1 MKLTVFGATG
11 GTGAY
16 VVRMALDAGHDVAAI
31 ARDPARVDI
40 RHDHLRIVR
49 GDVRDYASVGQAVA
63 GQDAVISCI
72 GSTRGQKPVTI
83 YSTGTDNILRA
94 MRAHGVQR
102 FLCISANPLVVGNGD
117 LLLDRVV
124 LKPIVRQIFKE
135 SYADLR
141 RMEAEVHR
149 SGLDWTIMRPP
160 RLLNRPPTGR
170 YRVAYDR
177 NLPAGR
183 SIARADLAGA
193 LLRML
198 DDSKAIHAAVTVA
211 Y

>member
-1 MKLTVFGATG
+1 MKLTIFGATG
-11 GTGAY
+11 GTGSY
-16 VVRMALDAGHDVAAI
+16 VVRLALDAGHDVTAI

-40 RHDHLRIVR
+40 RHDRLRVLR
-49 GDVRDYASVGQAVA
+49 GDVLDYASVEQAVS

-72 GSTRGQKPVTI
+72 GSTRGQKSVTT

-94 MRAHGVQR
+94 MRAHGVRR

-117 LLLDRVV
+117 LLFDRVV

-141 RMEAEVHR
+141 RMEAEVNR

-160 RLLNRPPTGR
+160 RLLDRPATGR

-177 NLPAGR
+177 NLPGGR

-193 LLRML
+193 LLHML
-198 DDSKAIHAAVTVA
+198 DDSKAIHATVTVA

>member
-11 GTGAY
+11 GTGAH
-16 VVRMALDAGHDVAAI
+16 VVRLALEAGYHVTAV

-40 RHDHLRIVR
+40 HHDHLRVLR
-49 GDVRDYASVGQAVA
+49 GDVLDFASVDQAVS
-63 GQDAVISCI
+63 GQDAVISCL
-72 GSTRGQKPVTI
+72 GATGREKPITI
-83 YSTGTDNILRA
+83 YSAGTDNILRA
-94 MRAHGVQR
+94 MQASGVKR

-117 LLLDRVV
+117 ALLDRLI

-141 RMEAEVHR
+141 HMEAEVHR
-149 SGLDWTIMRPP
+149 SDLDWTIMRPP

-170 YRVAYDR
+170 YRVAFDR
-177 NLPAGR
+177 NLPHGR

-198 DDSKAIHAAVTVA
+198 DDPKAIHAAVTVA

>member
-16 VVRMALDAGHDVAAI
+16 VVRMALEAGHLVTAVA
-31 ARDPARVDI
+31 RNPERVDI
-40 RHDHLRIVR
+40 RHENLRVLR
-49 GDVRDYASVGQAVA
+49 GDVLDFASVDQAVS

-72 GSTRGQKPVTI
+72 GSTRGQKPVTT
-83 YSTGTDNILRA
+83 YSAGTDNILRA
-94 MRAHGVQR
+94 MQAHGVKR

-117 LLLDRVV
+117 LLLDRIV

-141 RMEAEVHR
+141 RMEAEVRR
-149 SGLDWTIMRPP
+149 SGLNWTIMRPP

-177 NLPAGR
+177 NLPSGR
-183 SIARADLAGA
+183 SIARGDLAGA

-198 DDSKAIHAAVTVA
+198 NDSKAIHAAVTVA